1 MWKRMKEAGR
11 VRGKRQGRVRG
22 KRTGWVKERE
32 GCIRGSKGAL
42 GREEGW
48 MKGNGGAGGRGKCLY
63 LQNWKKILK
72 TYLTYF
78 GEYGNEEEKIRDA
91 VRLTL
96 PD

>member
-1 MWKRMKEAGR
+1 M
-11 VRGKRQGRVRG
+11 
-22 KRTGWVKERE
+22 KERE
-32 GCIRGSKGAL
+32 GCVRGSKGAF

-63 LQNWKKILK
+63 LHNWKKILK

>member
-1 MWKRMKEAGR
+1 MGERARGMCPRVKGGLWKRG
-11 VRGKRQGRVRG
+11 
-22 KRTGWVKERE
+22 
-32 GCIRGSKGAL
+32 
-42 GREEGW
+42 GW
-48 MKGNGGAGGRGKCLY
+48 MKGNGEAGGRGNCLY